1 MSEHKIWNVEDN
13 DYSLIMVFSRYT
25 RVARLRLEMIEHL
38 VGFYGLEKDIC
49 NTINQELTEN
59 YV

>member
-1 MSEHKIWNVEDN
+1 
-13 DYSLIMVFSRYT
+13 MVFSRYT

-38 VGFYGLEKDIC
+38 VGFYRLEKDIC